1 MIIKEDDRNILFD
14 RYMITLLS
22 KPIELCTKRSDVLLP
37 GIKTVISKDIE
48 ENQDRMQ
55 IVVYNLTVLQM
66 DGLPH

>member
-1 MIIKEDDRNILFD
+1 
-14 RYMITLLS
+14 MITLLS